1 MAHDKIHALAH
12 RAENLW
18 DRARFHAKRTAGL
31 LGTPILLA
39 YRGFQTPEGL
49 WLRGRVIEDQ
59 GVISAAHSESIG
71 TNIWLTLKRYETD
84 EVRGARVAYSTGS
97 VSGEVTTDEEGYF
110 DLTIAHPD
118 LNEAAPWFPV
128 ELILTEAPHYQ
139 MRPLGAKAEIR
150 VVSPKAEFGLISDI
164 DDTIV
169 KTGATN
175 FLKHWRTV
183 AANSAQSRTAF
194 PGVTHLYRA
203 LAEGEAGPETNP
215 VFYVSSSPWNLFDL
229 FERFMV
235 LHDIPLGPMLLKD
248 FGLDATK
255 WLTGGHDD
263 HKLKMIERIMSAHPQ
278 LPFILIGD
286 SGQRDAVI
294 YAEVARRYP
303 RRILAVYLRDVTDGH
318 LAEEADEAI
327 AGLKRAGIAVTVA
340 PTLETAAAHA
350 AQAGLAR
357 TSVVGEVREAVAQ
370 RRREEGEQNASGD
383 DPAASPET

>member
-1 MAHDKIHALAH
+1 MAHDKFHAIVH
-12 RAENLW
+12 RAEGLW
-18 DRARFHAKRTAGL
+18 DRTRFHAKRVTGL

-39 YRGFQTPEGL
+39 YRGFQTPDGL

-59 GVISAAHSESIG
+59 GVISAAHSESIMQ
-71 TNIWLTLKRYETD
+71 NIWLSLKRYETD
-84 EVRGARVAYSTGS
+84 EVMDARVAYSTGS
-97 VSGEVTTDEEGYF
+97 VTGEVTTDEEGYF
-110 DLTIAHPD
+110 DLTIEPPARS
-118 LNEAAPWFPV
+118 ETAPWLPV
-128 ELILTEAPHYQ
+128 ELILTEAPHYDV
-139 MRPLGAKAEIR
+139 RPLGAKAEIR
-150 VVSPKAEFGLISDI
+150 IVSPKARFGVISDI

-194 PGVTHLYRA
+194 PGVSQLYRA

-263 HKLKMIERIMSAHPQ
+263 HKLTMIERVMTAYPR

-294 YAEVARRYP
+294 YAEAARRYP
-303 RRILAVYLRDVTDGH
+303 GRILAVYIRDVTGGH
-318 LAEEADEAI
+318 LAEEADDGVSA
-327 AGLKRAGIAVTVA
+327 LKRAGIAVTVA

-350 AQAGLAR
+350 AEAGLVR
-357 TSVVGEVREAVAQ
+357 SSVVGEVREAIEQ
-370 RRREEGEQNASGD
+370 RRREEGEENVSD
-383 DPAASPET
+383 DNQPKNSKA

>member
-18 DRARFHAKRTAGL
+18 DKVRFRAKRAAGL

-59 GVISAAHSESIG
+59 GVISAEHTESIHG
-71 TNIWLTLKRYETD
+71 NVWLSLKRYETD
-84 EVRGARVAYSTGS
+84 EIRGARIAYSTGS
-97 VSGEVTTDEEGYF
+97 VTGEVTTDEEGYF
-110 DLTIAHPD
+110 DLTIEHPALSD
-118 LNEAAPWFPV
+118 AAPWLPV
-128 ELILTEAPHYQ
+128 ELILTEAPHYDV
-139 MRPLGAKAEIR
+139 RPLGAKAEIR
-150 VVSPKAEFGLISDI
+150 IVSPKARFGVISDI

-183 AANSAQSRTAF
+183 AANSAESRTAF

-203 LAEGEAGPETNP
+203 LAEGEAGPKTNP
-215 VFYVSSSPWNLFDL
+215 FFYVSSSPWNLFDL

-263 HKLKMIERIMSAHPQ
+263 HKLKMIERVMVAHPQ
-278 LPFILIGD
+278 LPFVLVGD

-294 YAEVARRYP
+294 YAEVVRRYP
-303 RRILAVYLRDVTDGH
+303 GRILAVHIRDVTSGL
-318 LAEEADEAI
+318 LATHADDALRQLR
-327 AGLKRAGIAVTVA
+327 GLGVAVTIA
-340 PTLETAAAHA
+340 PSLEMAAEHA
-350 AQAGLAR
+350 AQSGLAR
-357 TSVVGEVREAVAQ
+357 PSVVAEVRAAIEQ
-370 RRREEGEQNASGD
+370 RRREEAGEGVFTA
-383 DPAASPET
+383 PE

>member
-18 DRARFHAKRTAGL
+18 DRARFRAKRATGL

-39 YRGFQTPEGL
+39 YRGFQTPHGL

-59 GVISAAHSESIG
+59 GVISAEHSESIVG
-71 TNIWLTLKRYETD
+71 NMWLSLKRYETD
-84 EVRGARVAYSTGS
+84 EVRDARIAYSTGS
-97 VSGEVTTDEEGYF
+97 ITGEVTTDEEGYF
-110 DLTIAHPD
+110 DLTIEHPA
-118 LNEAAPWFPV
+118 LSEAAPWLPV
-128 ELILTEAPHYQ
+128 ELILTEVPHYNV
-139 MRPLGAKAEIR
+139 RPLGAKAEIR
-150 VVSPKAEFGLISDI
+150 IVSPKARFGVISDI

-183 AANSAQSRTAF
+183 AANSAESRTAF
-194 PGVTHLYRA
+194 PGVTHLYRG
-203 LAEGEAGPETNP
+203 LAEGEAGPQTNP
-215 VFYVSSSPWNLFDL
+215 IFYVSSSPWNLFDL

-263 HKLKMIERIMSAHPQ
+263 HKLTMIERVMAAHPQ
-278 LPFILIGD
+278 LPFVLVGD

-294 YAEVARRYP
+294 YAEAARRYP
-303 RRILAVYLRDVTDGH
+303 DRVLAVHIRDVTAGH
-318 LAEEADEAI
+318 LAQEADEGVAS
-327 AGLKRAGIAVTVA
+327 LKRAGVAVTVA
-340 PTLETAAAHA
+340 PTLEEAAVHA
-350 AQAGLAR
+350 AESGLAR
-357 TSVVGEVREAVAQ
+357 PSVLEEVRGAIEQ
-370 RRREEGEQNASGD
+370 RRREEGRVDG
-383 DPAASPET
+383 

>member
-1 MAHDKIHALAH
+1 MATNKIHALAH

-18 DRARFHAKRTAGL
+18 DRVRFRAKRAAGL

-59 GVISAAHSESIG
+59 GVISAEHTESILG
-71 TNIWLTLKRYETD
+71 NVWLSLKRYETD
-84 EVRGARVAYSTGS
+84 EIRSARILYSAGGI
-97 VSGEVTTDEEGYF
+97 SGEVLTDEEGYF
-110 DLTIAHPD
+110 DLTIEHPA
-118 LNEAAPWFPV
+118 LSKASPWLPV
-128 ELILTEAPHYQ
+128 ELILTEAPHYAV
-139 MRPLGAKAEIR
+139 RPLGAKAEIR
-150 VVSPKAEFGLISDI
+150 IVSPKARFGVISDI

-183 AANSAQSRTAF
+183 AANSAESRTAF

-215 VFYVSSSPWNLFDL
+215 FFYVSSSPWNLFDL

-263 HKLKMIERIMSAHPQ
+263 HKLKMIERVMAAHPR
-278 LPFILIGD
+278 LPFVLVGD

-294 YAEVARRYP
+294 YAEVVRRYP
-303 RRILAVYLRDVTDGH
+303 GRILAVHIRDVTSGL
-318 LAEEADEAI
+318 LATHADDALRQLRDLGVAVTIAPTLEMAAEHAAESGLARPSVVDEVRAAIERRRREEADEGAF
-327 AGLKRAGIAVTVA
+327 
-340 PTLETAAAHA
+340 TA
-350 AQAGLAR
+350 
-357 TSVVGEVREAVAQ
+357 RE
-370 RRREEGEQNASGD
+370 
-383 DPAASPET
+383 